1 MAAWDTG
8 HTAARGLGV
17 AFFGAEIVQIIS
29 DMRWA
34 LALLVVLII
43 ADFRYGSSENG
54 RRYKA
59 AKHAGNEVVALK
71 YKWRTSKAVRRTCN
85 KFLDYFLLMAVGAA
99 FGMALLEP
107 VGVPHTFGAY
117 GAAAIAFFC
126 ESKSIVGYFFFLRGV
141 QIEERSISGF
151 LKAFAV
157 AILKKENQKMGD
169 ALEEALGNT
178 TKKDNGD

>member
-1 MAAWDTG
+1 M
-8 HTAARGLGV
+8 
-17 AFFGAEIVQIIS
+17 E
-29 DMRWA
+29 
-34 LALLVVLII
+34 
-43 ADFRYGSSENG
+43 
-54 RRYKA
+54 A
-59 AKHAGNEVVALK
+59 AKALK

-126 ESKSIVGYFFFLRGV
+126 ESKSIVGHFFFLRGV

-169 ALEEALGNT
+169 ALEEAFENT